1 MIYFTSLSWI
11 RNTLNLEP
19 NGVWNKNNKLDLIH
33 EPTQDDK
40 QFLPS
45 KYIVYAKSVDVHLLF
60 PPSRLLYTKSALVCY
75 NMEPAKAEKNKKT
88 ASKLWQMQKQ
98 TPVLLCFFF
107 WNFGS
112 FMFSS
117 STHYANHQSKL
128 RGTTK

>member
-19 NGVWNKNNKLDLIH
+19 NGLWNKNNKLDLIHNAIYYNLIH

-45 KYIVYAKSVDVHLLF
+45 KYIVYAQSVDVHLHF

-98 TPVLLCFFF
+98 TPVLLCFQVQHITLTI
-107 WNFGS
+107 N
-112 FMFSS
+112 
-117 STHYANHQSKL
+117 QS
-128 RGTTK
+128 